1 MASQILN
8 IQLTSSEK
16 EHFADTWKPARFLSI
31 IKIYEMDISKLPVP
45 YATRKQ
51 PLFALVG
58 FLDWII
64 LLRVSIIGNLSSEM
78 VSFRGRELLM
88 AVLNLHYVCINKIMG

>member
-1 MASQILN
+1 
-8 IQLTSSEK
+8 
-16 EHFADTWKPARFLSI
+16 
-31 IKIYEMDISKLPVP
+31 MDISKLPVP
-45 YATRKQ
+45 YAMRKQ

-64 LLRVSIIGNLSSEM
+64 LLRVSIIGNLRSEM